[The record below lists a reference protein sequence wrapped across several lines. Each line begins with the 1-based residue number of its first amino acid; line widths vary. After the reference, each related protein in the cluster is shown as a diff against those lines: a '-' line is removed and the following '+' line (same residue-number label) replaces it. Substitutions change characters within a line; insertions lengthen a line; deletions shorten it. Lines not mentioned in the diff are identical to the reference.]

1 MYQRIYSTHYQYA
14 VTRKSGTLGQGHK
27 EPVRQAVR
35 FGNFDSRDDR
45 VLASVYYLLL
55 PTSTSTVTYLFTART
70 RNTLRYILLELR
82 KISKVMHELLLS
94 STHQVKGRT
103 HMLELFNK
111 DE

>member
-27 EPVRQAVR
+27 EPVRQASVR
-35 FGNFDSRDDR
+35 FGNFNSRDDR
-45 VLASVYYLLL
+45 VLASVYLLL
-55 PTSTSTVTYLFTART
+55 PTSTSTYLFTART
-70 RNTLRYILLELR
+70 RNTLRYILLESR
-82 KISKVMHELLLS
+82 KTSKVMHELLLS
-94 STHQVKGRT
+94 LTHQVKGRT